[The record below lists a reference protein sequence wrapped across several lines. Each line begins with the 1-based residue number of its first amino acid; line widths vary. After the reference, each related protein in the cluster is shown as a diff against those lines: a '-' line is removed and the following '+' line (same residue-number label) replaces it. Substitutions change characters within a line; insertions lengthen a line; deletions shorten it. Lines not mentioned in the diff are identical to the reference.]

1 VDADLLVQ
9 VVDASSHALK
19 DHLRTT
25 EATLEELGLA
35 DRPRLLVFNKIDRTP
50 PGVIERLRIDH
61 PDSVFVSALDALI
74 EETVCIPS
82 GEPGLLARLCTLV
95 RVIHSAVVDGH
106 VEVRF
111 HARPSQMAQI
121 AQLLQSTGVGMSLG
135 AGKHS

>member
-1 VDADLLVQ
+1 
-9 VVDASSHALK
+9 
-19 DHLRTT
+19 
-25 EATLEELGLA
+25 
-35 DRPRLLVFNKIDRTP
+35 VFNKIDRTP

-61 PDSVFVSALDALI
+61 PDSVFVSALDASHTVPLVESVRMKLGEMLI